1 MQTFEIRIVRQ
12 VDLDDHL
19 FGENREAGR
28 VTHRRGRHDMAL
40 LGDRHGFNHRDV
52 RQLELLIAQR
62 LHGFRQMLVNEHH
75 FAGVNGFA
83 QGAVDL
89 EGHAS

>member
-1 MQTFEIRIVRQ
+1 MRE

-19 FGENREAGR
+19 LGENREAGR

-40 LGDRHGFNHRDV
+40 LRDRHSLDHRDV

-62 LHGFRQMLVNEHH
+62 LHGFRQVLVDEHH
-75 FAGVNGFA
+75 FAGINSLA

-89 EGHAS
+89 ERHAS